1 MMAQISLRDY
11 DQMVQDKLK
20 TGQAE
25 EAIEDCRYILAH
37 FPKHV
42 DTYRLLGRALLEGG
56 YFDEAADTYERVLSS
71 VPDDSASHVA
81 MSVLREE
88 QGDLEGALWHMER
101 AFELEP
107 SNSAVQGEL
116 QRLYRTR
123 NGVAPEKLYLN
134 KGALVRIHTRDGQYE
149 QAVQEIRQLLEE
161 DPSRL
166 DLEVVLARTYYLMGD
181 KQRAIE
187 VSQSIV
193 EKSPYCFEANRIL
206 AELLPATAEPQKA
219 QDALQRLLALD
230 PYASLGHL
238 AGEEVTLPSLGEAE
252 EPTATSETGSAQP
265 AAATGEEEELPAW
278 LSAFSTEQ
286 ASGSEELPATPAQPE
301 KTGQGE
307 AFPFTPETEAG
318 SEPAIPEQAYP
329 GFVGQPAESSPQ
341 EEQSPAES
349 ENAPLPDWLKALQE
363 TMAEREEEPFAGMNL
378 PGETPTAAPAEGGP
392 GSVAAT
398 PTPAQEG
405 LQTPSGTE
413 EEEVAAPLESQQ
425 QTAAWLPEEQH
436 PAEELRGLAEEAAP
450 AGQSVPAEPAAAGV
464 PSSEDLRGADF
475 NSLAA
480 QLRSSG
486 RDAVLSELSQRI
498 IRGEGLAEII
508 SLLQSET
515 REQPQ
520 DMAVWQLLGDACA
533 KDNRFEEALQA
544 YSQAEALLSE

>member
-11 DQMVQDKLK
+11 DQMVQEKLK
-20 TGQAE
+20 AGQAE
-25 EAIEDCRYILAH
+25 EATEDCRYILAH

-42 DTYRLLGRALLEGG
+42 DTYRLLGRALLEAG

-134 KGALVRIHTRDGQYE
+134 RGALVRIHVRDGQYE

-187 VSQSIV
+187 TSQSIV

-206 AELLPATAEPQKA
+206 AELLPATADREKA

-238 AGEEVTLPSLGEAE
+238 TGEEVTLPSVGEAE
-252 EPTATSETGSAQP
+252 RPTAPSGTGPAQP
-265 AAATGEEEELPAW
+265 EPAIGEEEELPAW
-278 LSAFSTEQ
+278 LSAFSAGE
-286 ASGSEELPATPAQPE
+286 AGGPEEPSGTPAQPE
-301 KTGQGE
+301 EAGQGE
-307 AFPFTPETEAG
+307 AFPLTPETEAG
-318 SEPAIPEQAYP
+318 PEPATAEEPHP
-329 GFVGQPAESSPQ
+329 GFAGQPAESSSQ
-341 EEQSPAES
+341 EEQNPAEG

-363 TMAEREEEPFAGMNL
+363 TMAEREEEPFVGTNQPDEAL
-378 PGETPTAAPAEGGP
+378 TAAPVEGGAGPAPVSPTPPQEAAQAPLAPEEKAAPPP
-392 GSVAAT
+392 GSE
-398 PTPAQEG
+398 AQRG
-405 LQTPSGTE
+405 
-413 EEEVAAPLESQQ
+413 
-425 QTAAWLPEEQH
+425 AWLPEEQH

-450 AGQSVPAEPAAAGV
+450 ASQSVPAEPTTAGM
-464 PSSEDLRGADF
+464 PSGQGSTASEFD
-475 NSLAA
+475 SLAA
-480 QLRSSG
+480 QLRSPR
-486 RDAVLSELSQRI
+486 RDAALSELSQRI

-508 SLLQSET
+508 ALLQSET